1 MNLLKLALLLRKE
14 GKTGRKYVGSMLGIW
29 ILASLLI
36 GVLGIH
42 KRFGFWGF
50 FFGSLVLSPII
61 GVIMLFSMES
71 NYIHGK
77 ASE

>member
-1 MNLLKLALLLRKE
+1 M
-14 GKTGRKYVGSMLGIW
+14 GRKLLGSMLGIW

-61 GVIMLFSMES
+61 GIIMLFSMED
-71 NYIHGK
+71 NYIHTK